1 MYLQK
6 TKYVASKAGT
16 CSTVDREQLYYQQNA
31 SLKIRMI
38 KKVGIT
44 GELPTLFGFLEC
56 TWHAEERN
64 MGLEQLHIKLII

>member
-1 MYLQK
+1 
-6 TKYVASKAGT
+6 
-16 CSTVDREQLYYQQNA
+16 
-31 SLKIRMI
+31 MI